1 MCKNEVKDKIREQAV
16 CELMGLCLKING
28 LGARSQ
34 EVTGDKP
41 TVFVQY
47 SGHVSAISIDIHS
60 KGWCSGVYADKKY
73 RVDLCEDDFWEK
85 YLETMH
91 GLLEVLEC

>member
-1 MCKNEVKDKIREQAV
+1 MCKNDVKDKIREQAV

-28 LGARSQ
+28 LGERKQA
-34 EVTGDKP
+34 VTGDKP
-41 TVFVQY
+41 TVFMLY
-47 SGHVSAISIDIHS
+47 SGHTSTITIDIHS
-60 KGWCSGVYADKKY
+60 KGWSSGAYADKQY
-73 RVDLCEDDFWEK
+73 YFRLDGDDFWEK